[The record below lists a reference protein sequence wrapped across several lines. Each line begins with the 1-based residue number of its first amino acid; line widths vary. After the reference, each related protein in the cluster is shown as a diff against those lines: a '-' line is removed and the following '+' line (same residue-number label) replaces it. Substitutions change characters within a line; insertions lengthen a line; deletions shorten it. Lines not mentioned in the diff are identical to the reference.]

1 MISREAVSPVPDHEA
16 VVHQRW
22 LWIAVAVLLAPILLY
37 YARIAIVEP
46 IQNWQADDLAI
57 NYSAATLLRS
67 GGSLYDAE
75 ALRAAHAAHIGAP
88 GNLYTVLFLTYNNTP
103 ATALL
108 FWPLTFLAF
117 PTAQTVFVL
126 VNNACYLLGIGLTL
140 YMLRAGPVEVILSV
154 TFCTLLFFS
163 PIRQTFGLGQMNGVL
178 VGLMAVS
185 LALALKQRDVWAG
198 GFVALAAVLKI
209 SPIIM
214 LGFFIAQRRWRALL
228 GAGLMGFG
236 LLSMM
241 VIFTGWDAVAHFV
254 TQVLPAVGRGSA
266 AFPNQSVLGALY
278 RFSVPLTAI
287 QSSDAIGDY
296 PAIRAVWL
304 ASAIGVMTLTWW
316 LTARAQLTNRSQV
329 ALGLSV
335 FIVAGLLA
343 GGLTWDHYLLWLAL
357 PVIVLIVDWFQE
369 RWLNAIGFWTIL
381 LIALVTISVPIPLQE
396 ALYHSIGPL
405 GSALSTGGLIVL
417 WLLMLWRLRNRK
429 MVLTECPV

>member
-1 MISREAVSPVPDHEA
+1 MTTSLNRMTRRPPRFMWIGAIIVLVP
-16 VVHQRW
+16 
-22 LWIAVAVLLAPILLY
+22 VLLV
-37 YARIAIVEP
+37 YARFAIVEP

-57 NYSAATLLRS
+57 NYSAATVLHS
-67 GGSLYDAE
+67 GGFLYDAE
-75 ALRAAHAAHIGAP
+75 ALRAAHTAHIGPP

-108 FWPLTFLAF
+108 FWPLTFLTF
-117 PTAQTVFVL
+117 PAAQTVFVL
-126 VNNACYLLGIGLTL
+126 INNACYLLGIGLTL

-185 LALALKQRDVWAG
+185 LALALKQRDAWSG

-209 SPIIM
+209 SPIVM

-228 GAGLMGFG
+228 GASLMGFG
-236 LLSMM
+236 LFLM

-266 AFPNQSVLGALY
+266 AFPNQSLLGALY
-278 RFSVPLTAI
+278 RLSVPLTAI

-316 LTARAQLTNRSQV
+316 LTARAQLTDRSQV

-369 RWLNAIGFWTIL
+369 RWLNAIGFWTIFL
-381 LIALVTISVPIPLQE
+381 VALGAVSVPIPLQA
-396 ALYHSIGPL
+396 ALYRSLGPL
-405 GSALSTGGLIVL
+405 GSAVSTGGLIGL
-417 WLLMLWRLRNRK
+417 WLLMLWRLRR
-429 MVLTECPV
+429 LRRHQEAA